1 MKKFAKKIKIIITQA
16 CIIILNRKFTIT
28 IPLQENRVLF
38 ISDNRK
44 ELGGNLKYM
53 YDFLPEKYEKVVSIK
68 VDRRE

>member
-1 MKKFAKKIKIIITQA
+1 MKKFAKKIKIIITQV
-16 CIIILNRKFTIT
+16 CIIILNRIFIIT

-53 YDFLPEKYEKVVSIK
+53 YE
-68 VDRRE
+68 